1 MSFISEINIEKEE
14 SKENKE
20 KKEHP
25 QKEIFKRIIENII
38 EIDIERDIN
47 KKKSNSFFYLK
58 VFKNQEFFKNIQIIN
73 KKHTDDIAAP
83 YKRQILIISSLKYV
97 TEFED
102 KKDDKKQT
110 NLSQENKEQSK
121 DVKKGNDLDKSKNH
135 PAIKRNSSSSKFKTS
150 FCRNFI
156 LKSELYKNYK
166 KKLEE
171 NEKKKNN
178 IKIFSK
184 NRMKPEENQ
193 TYNYYYNN
201 INNLK
206 DNKKIFYNNYEDP
219 ENESKNKKMEKEIY
233 QSNDKE
239 NKSKQIYS
247 PKKELTNIQSLENKE
262 YIDDKKI
269 ENKSKETD
277 KQMMR
282 NDQIKEKELKNNIN
296 NSNNIEKEKKT
307 EFNISNFN
315 NYNRPQIN
323 FSNINNNNNNI
334 FNNNNFLYN
343 QTNNINYFPVYYYPY
358 NMSRTHYPNSSNMY
372 QYNNN
377 LNNYN
382 QNMQSR
388 NYYQWQNVNNQYNNN
403 MINNNINN
411 INNLNNDKRIAKN
424 ALNMIRT
431 QPGCH
436 LLKEKSISNHSFAND
451 LLFPEIKNYL
461 KEICCNFIPNSLIKT
476 LIDILTYE
484 NIDLFLTLTRNSLYD
499 ICLTESGSRVFQ
511 KIIERIHKSPL
522 LLNKFMNNLKA
533 KDIGILIKSPYGNH
547 IFHKYLSLIEN
558 KEYTKFIYNYIFE
571 NFIFIVNDKHGVSF
585 IQKCIFAA
593 DDDQRNKIYD
603 IILFYLDNIMKD
615 SYGNFVIHYIFSKS
629 YKTKINE
636 ISKIIIK
643 IEENIIDFCKSKY
656 SSSVIEKCFEKGNQE
671 ISQHILKHLL
681 ENHSNSIIDILL
693 NSYGFYVIKKAM
705 RVNNNDLKDKLTKII
720 VNNLDNIEDKYYVN
734 RIITNFTSEYKGFSD
749 FLFEKNKKSNL

>member
-1 MSFISEINIEKEE
+1 MSFSSEMNNEKEE
-14 SKENKE
+14 NNENKE
-20 KKEHP
+20 KKEHK
-25 QKEIFKRIIENII
+25 QKEIFKKIIENII
-38 EIDIERDIN
+38 EIDIEKDFI

-73 KKHTDDIAAP
+73 KKHTDDIATP
-83 YKRQILIISSLKYV
+83 YKRQFLIISSLKYV
-97 TEFED
+97 TDLEE
-102 KKDDKKQT
+102 KKDAKKQT
-110 NLSQENKEQSK
+110 NLSQENKEESK
-121 DVKKGNDLDKSKNH
+121 DLKKDNDLDKSQNH
-135 PAIKRNSSSSKFKTS
+135 LAIKRNSSSSKLKTS

-171 NEKKKNN
+171 NEKKKND
-178 IKIFSK
+178 IKIFK
-184 NRMKPEENQ
+184 KIKPEENQ

-206 DNKKIFYNNYEDP
+206 DNKTIFYNNYENS
-219 ENESKNKKMEKEIY
+219 ENEIKNKKREKEIY
-233 QSNDKE
+233 KTNNND
-239 NKSKQIYS
+239 NKTNQIYL
-247 PKKELTNIQSLENKE
+247 PKKELTNIRTLENKE
-262 YIDDKKI
+262 YMENKKI
-269 ENKSKETD
+269 DNKSNQTE
-277 KQMMR
+277 KQMIR

-307 EFNISNFN
+307 EFNISN
-315 NYNRPQIN
+315 YNDYNSPQIH
-323 FSNINNNNNNI
+323 FSNININNNNNNI
-334 FNNNNFLYN
+334 NNNNFFYN
-343 QTNNINYFPVYYYPY
+343 QANNINYFPVYYYPY
-358 NMSRTHYPNSSNMY
+358 NKSRTYYSNSSNIY

-382 QNMQSR
+382 PNMQSR
-388 NYYQWQNVNNQYNNN
+388 GYYHWQNVNNQLNNN
-403 MINNNINN
+403 IINNNINN
-411 INNLNNDKRIAKN
+411 INNLNNDNIIAKN
-424 ALNMIRT
+424 ALNLIRT
-431 QPGCH
+431 QSGCH

-451 LLFPEIKNYL
+451 LLFPEIKNNL

-476 LIDILTYE
+476 LIDILSYD
-484 NIDLFLTLTRNSLYD
+484 NIDLFLTLTQNSLYD

-522 LLNKFMNNLKA
+522 LLNKFMKNLKS
-533 KDIGILIKSPYGNH
+533 KNIGILINSAYGNH

-558 KEYTKFIYNYIFE
+558 KEYTKFIYNYIFG
-571 NFIFIVNDKHGVSF
+571 NFIDIVNDKHGVSF
-585 IQKCIFAA
+585 IQKCIFEA
-593 DDDQRNKIYD
+593 DDEQRNKIYD
-603 IILFYLDNIMKD
+603 IILFYLDNIMKHC
-615 SYGNFVIHYIFSKS
+615 YGNYVIHYIFSKS
-629 YKTKINE
+629 YTIKINE

-671 ISQHILKHLL
+671 IGQHILKHIL